1 MSASDPSPSD
11 SPTTSSPGV
20 SSSGISSSGVSPAG
34 AGATGSGRRAGA
46 GLVRADLVGTAVFT
60 AVIAIG
66 LPLRDERPAQV
77 LVGAVSMV
85 LFAIGA
91 VGCLWAYV
99 SALERSRVDEIGVAN
114 LYLLTGRTAPPK
126 VKRSMSAALAAQV
139 VVALT
144 GAIIG
149 AVGLKGSQVNA
160 LAFGI
165 LVPMFGLAMN
175 SLWAVRHGAYG
186 PRLDKSVQP
195 SNRKIG

>member
-1 MSASDPSPSD
+1 MSASDPLTSD
-11 SPTTSSPGV
+11 PLTSD
-20 SSSGISSSGVSPAG
+20 
-34 AGATGSGRRAGA
+34 GRGAGA
-46 GLVRADLVGTAVFT
+46 GLVRSDLIGTVVFV
-60 AVIAIG
+60 AVIGIG
-66 LPLRDERPAQV
+66 LPLRDERPAQI

-85 LFAIGA
+85 LFSVGA

-126 VKRSMSAALAAQV
+126 VKRLMSLLLVAQV
-139 VVALT
+139 VVAL
-144 GAIIG
+144 GAAIIG
-149 AVGLKGSQVNA
+149 AVGLSGSQVNA